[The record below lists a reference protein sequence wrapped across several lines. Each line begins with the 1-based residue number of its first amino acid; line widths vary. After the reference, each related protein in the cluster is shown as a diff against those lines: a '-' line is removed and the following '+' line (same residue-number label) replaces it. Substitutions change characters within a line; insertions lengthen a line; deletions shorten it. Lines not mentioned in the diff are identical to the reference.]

1 MDNLNSWPSPSIEV
15 IQCRK
20 HIQTSRLE
28 KERSISKKKLPVLY
42 FFSRKAYLLSDVL
55 TKNIFACITL
65 TSIKKTFSVGKK
77 KGTQ

>member
-15 IQCRK
+15 IHRRK
-20 HIQTSRLE
+20 HIQTG
-28 KERSISKKKLPVLY
+28 KKKLPVLY